1 MYFLLFYEADAEYA
15 VKRAPHRPAHL
26 DLVRAAHA
34 RGELVQAGAFADPV
48 DGSVLVFKGDSP
60 EVAISF
66 ARQDPFVTEG
76 IVTRWFVRQWTT
88 VVGPD
93 ATVPTIGV

>member
-1 MYFLLFYEADAEYA
+1 MYYLLFYEADAQYA
-15 VKRAPHRPAHL
+15 EKRAPHRPLHL
-26 DLVRAAHA
+26 ELVRAAHA
-34 RGELVQAGAFADPV
+34 RGELVQAGAYADPV

-60 EVAISF
+60 EVAIAF
-66 ARQDPFVTEG
+66 AKQDPFVTEG
-76 IVTRWFVRQWTT
+76 IVRRWYVRQWTT